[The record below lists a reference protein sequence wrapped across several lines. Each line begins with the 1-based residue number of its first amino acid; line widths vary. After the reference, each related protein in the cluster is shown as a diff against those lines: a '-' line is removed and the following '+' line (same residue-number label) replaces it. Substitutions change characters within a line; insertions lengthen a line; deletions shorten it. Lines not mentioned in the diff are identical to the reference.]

1 MCSLRSLPCGVRARG
16 MVDKLTA
23 VLLYRA
29 RLMKRN
35 GFDEEQADKRVASQ
49 PMTNEERAARA
60 TLVVSNEGTEEQ
72 LAEKVWNF
80 LMSSNKLY

>member
-1 MCSLRSLPCGVRARG
+1 MRFVAAWCVCVRSRVAWSMSLPLCCFTA
-16 MVDKLTA
+16 A
-23 VLLYRA
+23 VLLLHRA

-60 TLVVSNEGTEEQ
+60 TLVISNEGTEEQ
-72 LAEKVWNF
+72 LAEKV
-80 LMSSNKLY
+80 